1 MANLKDRTGII
12 TFNGQVAKDIYK
24 MVLQF
29 EDMPDEIKG
38 GQFAHVKL
46 NDKSHILRRPFCICD
61 YDMDAKTITLCYAVV
76 GDGTRIL
83 SGYGAGEKV
92 QVMLPLG
99 NGFVP
104 DKDVKK
110 VVLVGGGMG
119 SAVLPAIPTCDPQLE
134 YYTYLGFANKDRVVL
149 EEEMAR
155 VSKELVVATDDGSY
169 GKKGFITDVLAQ
181 DMARLKPDVVF
192 CCGPEVMFKALKKA
206 LEPFDVPIVV
216 SLEAR
221 MGCGIGACLV
231 CNCKV
236 KKKGEEEN
244 YVRVCIEGPVMK
256 LDEVVL

>member
-1 MANLKDRTGII
+1 MASLKDRVGVI
-12 TFNGQVAKDIYK
+12 TLNQEVAKDIFK

-29 EDMPDEIKG
+29 DDLPEDIKG

-61 YDMDAKTITLCYAVV
+61 YDMSAKTVTLCYAVV
-76 GDGTRIL
+76 GDGTRVL
-83 SGYGAGEKV
+83 SSYAVGEKV
-92 QVMLPLG
+92 DVILPLG
-99 NGFVP
+99 NGFAP
-104 DKDVKK
+104 DKNVKK
-110 VVLVGGGMG
+110 VVLLGGGMG
-119 SAVLPAIPTCDPQLE
+119 SAVLPAIPTSNPDLD

-149 EEEMAR
+149 EEEMAK
-155 VSKELVVATDDGSY
+155 VSKQLTVATDDGSY
-169 GKKGFITDVLAQ
+169 GKKGFITNVLAE
-181 DMARLKPDVVF
+181 DMDRLKPDVVF

-206 LEPFDVPIVV
+206 LEPFDVPIIV

-221 MGCGIGACLV
+221 MGCGVGACLV

-236 KKKGEEEN
+236 KRKGEEGN

>member
-1 MANLKDRTGII
+1 MASLKDRTGTII
-12 TFNGQVAKDIYK
+12 LNQQVAKDIFK

-29 EDMPDEIKG
+29 EDMPEDIKG

-61 YDMDAKTITLCYAVV
+61 YDMSAKTIVICYAIV
-76 GDGTRIL
+76 GDGTRVL
-83 SGYGAGEKV
+83 STYAVGEKV
-92 QVMLPLG
+92 DVMLPLG

-104 DKDVKK
+104 DKNVKK
-110 VVLVGGGMG
+110 VVLLGGGMG
-119 SAVLPAIPTCDPQLE
+119 TAVLPAIPTSNPELE

-149 EEEMAR
+149 EEEMAK
-155 VSKELVVATDDGSY
+155 VSKQLTVATDDGSY
-169 GKKGFITDVLAQ
+169 GKKGFITNVLAE
-181 DMARLKPDVVF
+181 DMERLKPDVVF

-206 LEPFDVPIVV
+206 LEPFDVPIIV

-236 KKKGEEEN
+236 KRKGEEEN

>member
-1 MANLKDRTGII
+1 MASLKDRVGVI
-12 TFNGQVAKDIYK
+12 TLNQEVAKDIFK

-29 EDMPDEIKG
+29 DDLPEDIKG

-61 YDMDAKTITLCYAVV
+61 YDMSAKTVTLCYAVV
-76 GDGTRIL
+76 GDGTRVL
-83 SGYGAGEKV
+83 SSYAVGEKV
-92 QVMLPLG
+92 DVILPLG
-99 NGFVP
+99 NGFAP
-104 DKDVKK
+104 DKNVKK
-110 VVLVGGGMG
+110 VVLLGGGMG
-119 SAVLPAIPTCDPQLE
+119 SAVLPAIPTSNPDLD

-149 EEEMAR
+149 EEEMAK
-155 VSKELVVATDDGSY
+155 VSKQLTVATDDGSY
-169 GKKGFITDVLAQ
+169 GKKGFITNVLAE
-181 DMARLKPDVVF
+181 DMDRLKPDVVF

-206 LEPFDVPIVV
+206 LEPFDVPIIV

-221 MGCGIGACLV
+221 MGCGVGACLV

-236 KKKGEEEN
+236 KRKGEEEN